1 LSAHLARHE
10 AKYAAAPKHG
20 TILYNWGT
28 YPFYGLLGT
37 TIISKELFILDD
49 AFPAVGLFGATFL
62 FFTWQ
67 LGPAVS
73 KMVHEK
79 KIAIE
84 QERHD
89 TFDLIFALM
98 DRSTD
103 QIKASQNLPKLLEQY
118 VVEYKAVANEA
129 SKAEVR
135 QLQMKAY
142 SETVAQLQALANQ
155 KSAEKGAQANVAM
168 DTLKAHM
175 SGAFTDPALISK
187 TVDEALEM
195 LSPDFKIAEVKE
207 TKGDTPVTGNSIV
220 TGIYSQYVQSGHW
233 DVDRHLKMEEDAA
246 KAKAKQTAPKAH

>member
-1 LSAHLARHE
+1 M
-10 AKYAAAPKHG
+10 
-20 TILYNWGT
+20 
-28 YPFYGLLGT
+28 
-37 TIISKELFILDD
+37 DD

-79 KIAIE
+79 KVAIE

-135 QLQMKAY
+135 Q
-142 SETVAQLQALANQ
+142 VACVCVCVCVCVVVVVVVVVVGCCCCSYFCLCSSC
-155 KSAEKGAQANVAM
+155 K
-168 DTLKAHM
+168 
-175 SGAFTDPALISK
+175 
-187 TVDEALEM
+187 
-195 LSPDFKIAEVKE
+195 
-207 TKGDTPVTGNSIV
+207 
-220 TGIYSQYVQSGHW
+220 
-233 DVDRHLKMEEDAA
+233 
-246 KAKAKQTAPKAH
+246 